1 MKSPTRSF
9 KRPVAVAVITMAGAL
24 AAYAQTGPGAGPG
37 YGPGYGP
44 GPGHGPMMHGGPGD
58 GAGGFMGGMIYRML
72 DRVNATPEQRT
83 QIQQIV
89 ERNREA
95 MRAEHDAG
103 RALRDQAMALF
114 AQPDI
119 DVRAVEAL
127 REKQVARMDAAS
139 RQVTQAMLDIAKVLT
154 PDQRK
159 QMADEM
165 QQRRAMMERRW
176 RERQGTPAGKS

>member
-1 MKSPTRSF
+1 MKIPTKSF
-9 KRPVAVAVITMAGAL
+9 RRPVAVALITMAGTL
-24 AAYAQTGPGAGPG
+24 AAYAQPGPGAGPG
-37 YGPGYGP
+37 YGPGHGP
-44 GPGHGPMMHGGPGD
+44 MARGEPGHGPG
-58 GAGGFMGGMIYRML
+58 GGFMGGFIYRML

-119 DVRAVEAL
+119 DVKAVEAL

-139 RQVTQAMLDIAKVLT
+139 RQMTQAMLDIAKVLT

-176 RERQGTPAGKS
+176 RERQGSPAGKS